1 MPELIEVGEKETGDS
16 ERVKTT
22 EKGYLERTTELQE
35 THEALC
41 SDEKLSEIIAAEV
54 HLCSLSFPETNN
66 SPAKEAKE
74 VEAASEERWSNSKML
89 QNSDGN
95 GKKAGGLPVDCSL
108 GMDSLSAASEKETGT
123 ASVEDMAVVAAS
135 TSEFNDRRDWKRKSS
150 ESLEKKGEGGTEEG
164 IGKKRGGAQTLYR
177 QEALSMTVPKSY
189 PLHDNGVT
197 LVAPQQRGE
206 LITLVTADIADTALP
221 LLTGSKTI
229 ASSLINP
236 SSSVFLLNATEAERK
251 EASERAA
258 HLKES
263 INALGENQPNSDIL
277 NLLSAASADGKD
289 PAAQTSYQ
297 QVPNTSRI
305 QTEINLTQ
313 QNKAGTGKDTCQN
326 SEVQHPSSTAQL
338 DMRSSTGSFN
348 NMDGGTGGTQDD
360 TTHQVTGF
368 ASLPPLTVHENLW
381 YPVSETSFSFQGL
394 FSNRN
399 PDLPLKAAYTTCE
412 STTEAEVTE
421 ENMTVNENPEKHID
435 GERGND
441 LKEKTANN
449 ITVSAEESPKS
460 VNASD
465 TKTSEN
471 NAVNQN
477 PDLLPKNKEENE
489 GKDGI
494 VIIQSTIEHK
504 PTLEDTNGKRLELQD
519 IVMEE
524 VRSDKIKFF
533 SLSDLTVSDVEKKSE
548 VVLATKETDGRE
560 AKSVERDVRETCED
574 NFQSI
579 PSDSA
584 QQEPKLELQTS
595 EGVSQEQCL
604 KFEETP
610 LSCTD
615 GDDMLSRHSS
625 DSTGISKK
633 DLKENTEQD
642 GAISVGCHQAKCEE
656 LQYQMNSSHDT
667 GPASEV
673 SMGVVST
680 KDPAPTA
687 IKVSSAVD
695 GGVPSA
701 SANVQSDTKEPI
713 VLRPPGPM
721 MSHWEVIND
730 YNVSLTGEG
739 IQCKQEA
746 EMSSNIVETDTVQKT
761 DPMKTTGEKIEINT
775 SLSCMNVLIP
785 DVTVMVSSVQD
796 TKLASKEVE
805 GTQLISDSQHGE
817 EKTNK
822 MIDCVVFE
830 DSKDG
835 KVEVN
840 VKPGAPEKLLNMGHK
855 EEALPCSIQSTAQCT
870 RKDDMLSSQST
881 HSTAISQQDQIPNT
895 VILEK
900 CSEVKPE
907 KNKSELQYQTDLVHD
922 SGADMSA
929 VSKKELT
936 LPEKYAFGMG
946 EGGLSSSNIQSDS
959 KVPIVHGPPGPMMSH
974 REAIN
979 DYNVSVSEEE
989 TECNYNKISPMNS
1002 GLVGAA
1008 DLGNKVV
1015 KTDTVEKPEEHSESV
1030 ETKRDLISDT
1040 LTDAASSEQD
1050 IKLAAEEV
1058 EGTILAPDSFHSNE
1072 NANQIKSSQSTNS
1085 NDMSQQSQKSNAVIL
1100 DECFQTKP
1108 EENMSMMQGQTD
1120 IDHSGVVS
1128 EVDMSTACAK
1138 DLTHPDLTLSG
1149 MGEGEA
1155 PSSTIQS
1162 DPLETPKEHSEP
1174 VDSMREKNGNDN
1186 SSQSV
1191 MASSVQ
1197 DTRPFE
1203 TLDIPQA
1210 ELESD
1215 SPAKDCESVIKEQPE
1230 EPPDCRPL
1238 LSESADGSESVLSFP
1253 PPPEEDTLPPALPVH
1268 LFCDSSEFPTPPP
1281 TPPDSAL
1288 LEPEPEWAP
1297 PVSPPAPDQVP
1308 NTAEVLLPQL
1318 QHDQQPG
1325 PPARSS
1331 DSDGTFETP
1340 ESTTPVKTAAPP
1352 IPSVEQPEPITQ
1364 PVTSTDTDS
1373 CPLPASTV
1381 DASASEVQDSPS
1393 FHPPSRSLSTV
1404 FDEDKPIASSGTYN
1418 LDHIL
1423 NTEPLSAPA
1432 FDSGSS
1438 GLESRTPLTRSLS
1451 FQSGELESSSPGDA
1465 GGAFNRATHPRSESF
1480 SVGTESAPGTLRRVK
1495 KPRPGSLKKKPLSRQ
1510 NSNPE
1515 SATSRTVSSSSTP
1528 EVKKNVK
1535 LLAESPL
1542 QTQEEK
1548 ECPPASPSPS
1558 PSPAG
1563 TLRRTRI
1570 KSRVESPPPVVEES
1584 SPAQTQVTEKAQEEI
1599 LSVPEEDSPILT
1611 SATYKWDPDNF
1622 ENINPFCTGGSKIA
1636 NSPVLG
1642 RKTDFIPAPDPVP
1655 TPIPIEE
1662 PSTAPAPSSF
1672 NIEEQPITK
1681 RQSVRL
1687 EFDYSEESGDTPQDS
1702 PLPPKKLGKKQGAK
1716 MPLRKPKLGIKKAP
1730 PQTEQLDNT
1739 PAAVHLNDNDDIPIP
1754 KASYNFDP
1762 NKWDDHNFNPF
1773 SSGKGIPNS
1782 PPKPRASYNFD
1793 PDSFDDSVDPFKPSN
1808 KMGNSPPKAGSLEMS
1823 SNDNEID
1830 NDNVDELGDQNQNKP
1845 VKNKKK
1851 PLKSNT
1857 FRVKKSPKRS
1867 PLSEQV
1873 VQDTSADAM
1882 PDHLQDHATDEEKL
1896 ASSTNQKWVARH
1908 DVQVELTSDI
1918 QDFPQP
1924 SDLTAFVNESSLPSQ
1939 SHDYEIEYMEKIGKS
1954 TPPLS
1959 VKKPSL
1965 YLNLDPV
1972 TESTNQ
1978 GSSMHHS
1985 GPNSPCTGSFEEMEA
2000 KISMEGKSPV
2010 LSSCGV
2016 PEPLTMEKIKKR
2028 EVHSQSRGQSS
2039 ERDGTSPSQ
2048 GPVDPA
2054 DLSLLDRLSE
2064 SATPLSY
2071 LEPDLAETNPT
2082 AFAHKLQEE
2091 LVLAALRME
2100 ALQVAQNIS
2109 QSPSLSTVSPQ
2120 ERELASPG
2128 DSGVSKSS
2136 LYSRTG
2142 YSEAESPYLPQDLDH
2157 SLGIAREEIVA
2168 KEKEVLEWQRKYE
2181 DSRQELEEMKRI
2193 VTEYEKTI
2201 AQMIEDDQR
2210 EKSLSHH
2217 TIQQLILEK
2226 DQALADLNS
2235 VEKSLADLFRRYEKM
2250 KDVLEG
2256 FRKNEDVLKKCAQ
2269 EYLSRV
2275 RKEEQR
2281 YQALKIHAEEKL
2293 DKANAEIAQVRAKAK
2308 QEQAAYQASL
2318 RKEQMKVDSLER
2330 TLDQKNKEIEELT
2343 KICDELIAKM
2353 GKS

>member
-1 MPELIEVGEKETGDS
+1 M
-16 ERVKTT
+16 
-22 EKGYLERTTELQE
+22 
-35 THEALC
+35 
-41 SDEKLSEIIAAEV
+41 
-54 HLCSLSFPETNN
+54 
-66 SPAKEAKE
+66 
-74 VEAASEERWSNSKML
+74 
-89 QNSDGN
+89 
-95 GKKAGGLPVDCSL
+95 
-108 GMDSLSAASEKETGT
+108 
-123 ASVEDMAVVAAS
+123 
-135 TSEFNDRRDWKRKSS
+135 
-150 ESLEKKGEGGTEEG
+150 
-164 IGKKRGGAQTLYR
+164 
-177 QEALSMTVPKSY
+177 
-189 PLHDNGVT
+189 
-197 LVAPQQRGE
+197 
-206 LITLVTADIADTALP
+206 ADIQ
-221 LLTGSKTI
+221 
-229 ASSLINP
+229 SSP
-236 SSSVFLLNATEAERK
+236 FAHVELN
-251 EASERAA
+251 
-258 HLKES
+258 
-263 INALGENQPNSDIL
+263 
-277 NLLSAASADGKD
+277 
-289 PAAQTSYQ
+289 
-297 QVPNTSRI
+297 
-305 QTEINLTQ
+305 
-313 QNKAGTGKDTCQN
+313 
-326 SEVQHPSSTAQL
+326 
-338 DMRSSTGSFN
+338 
-348 NMDGGTGGTQDD
+348 
-360 TTHQVTGF
+360 
-368 ASLPPLTVHENLW
+368 SL
-381 YPVSETSFSFQGL
+381 
-394 FSNRN
+394 
-399 PDLPLKAAYTTCE
+399 
-412 STTEAEVTE
+412 
-421 ENMTVNENPEKHID
+421 
-435 GERGND
+435 
-441 LKEKTANN
+441 
-449 ITVSAEESPKS
+449 
-460 VNASD
+460 
-465 TKTSEN
+465 
-471 NAVNQN
+471 
-477 PDLLPKNKEENE
+477 
-489 GKDGI
+489 
-494 VIIQSTIEHK
+494 
-504 PTLEDTNGKRLELQD
+504 
-519 IVMEE
+519 
-524 VRSDKIKFF
+524 
-533 SLSDLTVSDVEKKSE
+533 
-548 VVLATKETDGRE
+548 
-560 AKSVERDVRETCED
+560 
-574 NFQSI
+574 
-579 PSDSA
+579 
-584 QQEPKLELQTS
+584 
-595 EGVSQEQCL
+595 
-604 KFEETP
+604 
-610 LSCTD
+610 
-615 GDDMLSRHSS
+615 
-625 DSTGISKK
+625 
-633 DLKENTEQD
+633 
-642 GAISVGCHQAKCEE
+642 
-656 LQYQMNSSHDT
+656 
-667 GPASEV
+667 
-673 SMGVVST
+673 
-680 KDPAPTA
+680 
-687 IKVSSAVD
+687 
-695 GGVPSA
+695 
-701 SANVQSDTKEPI
+701 
-713 VLRPPGPM
+713 
-721 MSHWEVIND
+721 
-730 YNVSLTGEG
+730 
-739 IQCKQEA
+739 
-746 EMSSNIVETDTVQKT
+746 VETDTSTAEEHYAIELSTVIPQNSSPKPAASEIKPILIQVLTDDTSSFIKDAKDRTNIPNQKHTDEENQVIKLEQLKEPECASDVSLVNEQTTRDKLGEIKCEQLIDSLDTLEDGLSGNLKEEVNRIEKIIPEVQKSDQNLENEVGKVQT
-761 DPMKTTGEKIEINT
+761 NVQQKLTETPEEKKDNTEEKQLDEKVPETSLKACLSDSGLIPTGFVKEVQSHDRDLIKATQPSMDQDLEQVTCCERVQMQNQTVFSELDLAQPTELQQPQECIEAAETVENRVLERYDDGSLNETKVSCPSNEVQASGILESKVETEISFSSFEKTENVTLLMNDNVIAEGDGCPDGKQSQSVPNLKPNDFRNVSSEDLNKEKCTEDRNQANQIKLDNQENTFLSISGEVLENTELYTELKELPESFIQASQESEDKPHLGHTSESHTSVDEPGRLEEGIPELCKTAELANDLSKPYENSNTSHHAQKTEVQCSSAITFGKNKCTEECTSVVAEAKLPSVYRTPVEKVDSESIANVSQHMDDEDLANKAQIHKIELPNT
-775 SLSCMNVLIP
+775 PLQTETLALEIEQHNRASLDPKHAQNKEGQDAFDPEAQHIEFHGLTTSAGTEEEAKNKKKQISISGEVKQMEHRKEEISGCNEVGRENETAEGRKPTEKSGKPETSVVECDLKDIKEGNERKLSKHKEENLLSFTVQTVSGGTALLQSSVVDELQTEQEKELSSSP
-785 DVTVMVSSVQD
+785 KLTAVVMVSSSQHPFQTLLNANAD
-796 TKLASKEVE
+796 SSHEAANFFIQTMRENASEGLKTEHGSKDAEVE
-805 GTQLISDSQHGE
+805 SASFSKVVQKEKVDSNEHTEQLSTDEDRLATLTSVLSEEDVSDSSGAAVSPVIELNQKTSSTE
-817 EKTNK
+817 ESCESS
-822 MIDCVVFE
+822 DWLR
-830 DSKDG
+830 
-835 KVEVN
+835 
-840 VKPGAPEKLLNMGHK
+840 ALK
-855 EEALPCSIQSTAQCT
+855 EAATI
-870 RKDDMLSSQST
+870 SQS
-881 HSTAISQQDQIPNT
+881 QQKYKLGTP
-895 VILEK
+895 
-900 CSEVKPE
+900 CGS
-907 KNKSELQYQTDLVHD
+907 
-922 SGADMSA
+922 AD
-929 VSKKELT
+929 
-936 LPEKYAFGMG
+936 
-946 EGGLSSSNIQSDS
+946 N
-959 KVPIVHGPPGPMMSH
+959 
-974 REAIN
+974 
-979 DYNVSVSEEE
+979 
-989 TECNYNKISPMNS
+989 
-1002 GLVGAA
+1002 
-1008 DLGNKVV
+1008 
-1015 KTDTVEKPEEHSESV
+1015 
-1030 ETKRDLISDT
+1030 
-1040 LTDAASSEQD
+1040 
-1050 IKLAAEEV
+1050 
-1058 EGTILAPDSFHSNE
+1058 
-1072 NANQIKSSQSTNS
+1072 
-1085 NDMSQQSQKSNAVIL
+1085 
-1100 DECFQTKP
+1100 
-1108 EENMSMMQGQTD
+1108 
-1120 IDHSGVVS
+1120 
-1128 EVDMSTACAK
+1128 
-1138 DLTHPDLTLSG
+1138 
-1149 MGEGEA
+1149 
-1155 PSSTIQS
+1155 
-1162 DPLETPKEHSEP
+1162 
-1174 VDSMREKNGNDN
+1174 
-1186 SSQSV
+1186 
-1191 MASSVQ
+1191 
-1197 DTRPFE
+1197 RPFE

-2120 ERELASPG
+2120 SRLKKPSPRRWNLDSSSTAKERELASPG